1 MPTWNVGQTLA
12 AAMPKFEKTFKDQVF
27 DETVLLNFL
36 KNNGGIETKDG
47 GASYIQVPLM
57 HARGTSEWFSGT
69 DVLDVTPVD
78 TLDAAQY
85 YWRNLNASI
94 VITLEDELNNT
105 GKEQIIDLLDAKIMQ
120 AKLTIA
126 DNLNE
131 SIYTGTGNEVKKR
144 IVGLQTMVDTGTF
157 AGIAGGTYTDWQ
169 AYEENTATALT
180 IAQMKTARN
189 TINQG
194 KGGSP
199 VKFIVTTQTLF
210 EKYESLLT
218 PTYQMDPLVR
228 SKEAQRLGDVGFTA
242 LSYAGIPI
250 SFDLDV
256 PSGEMYFLNSEN
268 LKLYVHSMANNKMT
282 DSNSPVDQH
291 VSVRHIVMRCALGTN
306 RRKSLGKLTAKTA

>member
-1 MPTWNVGQTLA
+1 MATWNVGQTLA
-12 AAMPKFEKTFKDQVF
+12 AAMPRFEKTFKDQVF
-27 DETVLLNFL
+27 DETVILNYL

-57 HARGTSEWFSGT
+57 HAVGTSEWFAGT
-69 DVLDVTPVD
+69 DSLIVTPVD

-85 YWRNLNASI
+85 YWRNINASI
-94 VITLEDELNNT
+94 VITMEDELNNS
-105 GKEQIIDLLDAKIMQ
+105 GKEQIVSLLDAKIKQ
-120 AKLTIA
+120 AKLTISDA
-126 DNLNE
+126 LNE
-131 SIYTGTGNEVKKR
+131 SIYTGTGSESRKR
-144 IVGLQTMVDTGTF
+144 IVGLQTLVGTGTV
-157 AGIAGGTYTDWQ
+157 AGIAGATYTDWQ
-169 AYEENTATALT
+169 SYVESTSTALT

-189 TINQG
+189 TLNQG

-228 SKEAQRLGDVGFTA
+228 SKEVERLGDVGFTA
-242 LSYAGIPI
+242 LSYAGIPVT
-250 SFDLDV
+250 FDVAV
-256 PSGEMYFLNSEN
+256 PSGEMYFLNAEN

-282 DSNSPVDQH
+282 EANSPVDQH
-291 VSVRHIVMRCALGTN
+291 VSVRHIVMRCALGTD